1 MKYLYNKIL
10 LIIQN
15 FLKKSKSYSAKKFF
29 MVLANILILKSRK
42 FYNEKSYLEDFEL
55 KFYSQN
61 GEDGIIDFVV
71 KRLQLRKPSFVEIGV
86 GDYSEANTRFL
97 YEYYYGKGLIVDIIQ
112 NFREKVSSN
121 VSIWKGN
128 LNILQKNINSKNIN
142 EVLNNNVDF
151 DIDIFSIDIDGLD
164 YWVLNQIKPKISK
177 VIILEYNSI
186 FGSEKELTIP
196 NIENFDRTKAHY
208 SNLYYGASLK
218 SYVSLMNKKGYYL
231 LGVNRLRNNAFF
243 VNQDFPKTK
252 YFHNINTMSLAES
265 TKFNFSESRDIKG
278 NLNYL
283 NNKKKIEEIHDCEV
297 INLQIDKT
305 TLYKIKDVI

>member
-1 MKYLYNKIL
+1 MN
-10 LIIQN
+10 N
-15 FLKKSKSYSAKKFF
+15 FLIKIIMNLIKRLTKKVMKK
-29 MVLANILILKSRK
+29 LYLLLGDILISNSRK
-42 FYNEKSYLEDFEL
+42 QYDSYKTLEEAEIKIF
-55 KFYSQN
+55 SQN
-61 GEDGIIDFVV
+61 GEDGIIDYLIKKIEVN
-71 KRLQLRKPSFVEIGV
+71 KPNFVEIGV
-86 GDYSEANTRFL
+86 GDYTEANTRYL
-97 YEYYYGKGLIVDIIQ
+97 YEKSYGKGLIVDVIQ
-112 NFREKVSSN
+112 NFREKVLSN
-121 VSIWKGN
+121 VSIWRGN

-142 EVLNNNVDF
+142 EILNSNVDF
-151 DIDIFSIDIDGLD
+151 DIDIFSIDIDGID

-177 VIILEYNSI
+177 VVILEYNSI
-186 FGSEKELTIP
+186 FGSKKELTIP
-196 NIENFDRTKAHY
+196 NIDNFDRTKAHY

>member
-1 MKYLYNKIL
+1 MVEDYDSLNNSSSRISKIKRKIYFKYVLKYIDGVFPISKLIKEEVIKVNKNLPFLELPIFTNFENFNETIAVDESNYFL
-10 LIIQN
+10 FCGAANYFDTIKFIID
-15 FLKKSKSYSAKKFF
+15 SYLVSS
-29 MVLANILILKSRK
+29 LESSLILVINGNKKAISRV
-42 FYNEKSYLEDFEL
+42 SVYL
-55 KFYSQN
+55 
-61 GEDGIIDFVV
+61 
-71 KRLQLRKPSFVEIGV
+71 
-86 GDYSEANTRFL
+86 
-97 YEYYYGKGLIVDIIQ
+97 
-112 NFREKVSSN
+112 
-121 VSIWKGN
+121 
-128 LNILQKNINSKNIN
+128 KNINSKNIN

-252 YFHNINTMSLAES
+252 YFQNINTMSLAES

-283 NNKKKIEEIHDCEV
+283 NNKKKIEEIHNCEV

-305 TLYKIKDVI
+305 SLYKIKDVI

>member
-1 MKYLYNKIL
+1 MN
-10 LIIQN
+10 N
-15 FLKKSKSYSAKKFF
+15 FLIKIIMNLIKRLTKKVMKK
-29 MVLANILILKSRK
+29 LYLLLGDILISNSRK
-42 FYNEKSYLEDFEL
+42 QYDSYKTLEEAEIKIF
-55 KFYSQN
+55 SQN
-61 GEDGIIDFVV
+61 GEDGIIDYLI
-71 KRLQLRKPSFVEIGV
+71 KKIEINKPNFVEIGV
-86 GDYSEANTRFL
+86 GDYTEANTRYL
-97 YEYYYGKGLIVDIIQ
+97 YEKYYGKGLIVDVIQ
-112 NFREKVSSN
+112 NFREKVLSN
-121 VSIWKGN
+121 VSIWRGN

-142 EVLNNNVDF
+142 EILNSNVDF
-151 DIDIFSIDIDGLD
+151 DIDIFSIDIDGID

-177 VIILEYNSI
+177 VVILEYNSI

-243 VNQDFPKTK
+243 VNEDFPKTK
-252 YFHNINTMSLAES
+252 YFQNINTMSLAES

-283 NNKKKIEEIHDCEV
+283 NNKKKIEEIHNCEV

-305 TLYKIKDVI
+305 SLYKIKDVI